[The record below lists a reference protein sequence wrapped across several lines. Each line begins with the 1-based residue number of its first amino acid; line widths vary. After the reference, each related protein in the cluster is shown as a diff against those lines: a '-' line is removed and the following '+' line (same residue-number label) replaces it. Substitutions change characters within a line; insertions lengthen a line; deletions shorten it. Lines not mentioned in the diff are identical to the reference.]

1 MNKTAIAL
9 IISSLAAPALA
20 LDPLP
25 EQSGISGFVNLGAG
39 GGSVESNFLARI
51 SGIDVDLG
59 DDTIDSLDSPDDE
72 DIAMAAFQFG
82 VGYTFANRKTRIS
95 LGNHT
100 ADFLDFDRD
109 TELALRH
116 DFDRVGNIQLSFLN
130 SSALQ
135 TEVWADP
142 YAAGVKRKDTQFS
155 SNGGSFAWD
164 RIFGSNFELTAMVKD
179 REIDDERSGES
190 LNLGTEQRKL
200 LDREGDV
207 SRFEVAYLA
216 RLAGGEHMLRP
227 SVAYIDRDLDGDAM
241 AQDGYEIGLSYVYKR
256 DDVRWVNRVS
266 YASLD
271 ADEEN
276 PIFFEDNDADTYT
289 IASQIFF
296 PGLFGLKKWEP
307 NLGVVYGESDS
318 DIDFNDTSAW
328 MFTASMFRR
337 F

>member
-1 MNKTAIAL
+1 MNRTAIAL
-9 IISSLAAPALA
+9 IISAMAAPALA

-25 EQSGISGFVNLGAG
+25 KESGFSGFVNLGAG
-39 GGSVESNFLARI
+39 VGSVESNFLARI

-59 DDTIDSLDSPDDE
+59 DDTIDNLDSPDDE
-72 DIAMAAFQFG
+72 DITMAAFQFD
-82 VGYTFANRKTRIS
+82 VGYTFANQKTRIS

-109 TELALRH
+109 SQLALRH
-116 DFDRVGNIQLSFLN
+116 DFDRVGNMKLAFLN

-142 YAAGVKRKDTQFS
+142 YVVGTKRKDTEFS
-155 SNGGSFAWD
+155 SSGGLFAWD
-164 RIFGSNFELTAMVKD
+164 KIFGSNFELTAMVKD
-179 REIDDERSGES
+179 REIDDENSGES
-190 LNLGTEQRKL
+190 LGLGSEQRKL

-216 RLAGGEHMLRP
+216 RLGGGEHMLRP

-271 ADEEN
+271 GDKEN
-276 PIFFEDNDADTYT
+276 PIFFEQNDADNYS
-289 IASQIFF
+289 IASHIFF

-307 NLGVVYGESDS
+307 NLGVVWGDSDS
-318 DIDFNDTSAW
+318 DIDFNDASAW